1 MKTLPFK
8 KILCPTDFS
17 EPSYEA
23 LKMANELALQF
34 SAELILI
41 HVVKPIEYI
50 PIVSPAIGAYVSS
63 SVVDTVAAA
72 DKVLDEVIR
81 ERISGD
87 VKLHSI
93 VAHGNPAEEIVRIA
107 AKEGVDAI
115 IIATHGLTGWR
126 HLIFGSVAEKVVRLA
141 PCKVLTIKTTGEQG
155 KRTRQVA

>member
-1 MKTLPFK
+1 MKTLAFK
-8 KILCPTDFS
+8 KILCPMDFG

-41 HVVKPIEYI
+41 HVVKPSDYI
-50 PIVSPAIGAYVSS
+50 PIVSPAVGAYVSS
-63 SVVDTVAAA
+63 SVVDTVAVAN
-72 DKVLDEVIR
+72 KMLDEVIR
-81 ERISGD
+81 ERISGE
-87 VKLHSI
+87 VNLRSI

-107 AKEGVDAI
+107 AKEGVDSI

-141 PCKVLTIKTTGEQG
+141 PCKVLTIRTTGEQG
-155 KRTRQVA
+155 NLARQVA